1 MCLRLD
7 GEQVISLARQSA
19 QCRES
24 LPSPTGTQNALG
36 VWLLYQGSP
45 MTQVSRKPAIRRR
58 IGLQTGSHTGL
69 QTDLRANLPPDLQ
82 PARNADAIL
91 DHLESMIRRTA
102 GLGRIASIQGMGLQY
117 WTDRINEVINEINL
131 VSSQKRRANLLLAEL
146 HSSDRA

>member
-1 MCLRLD
+1 
-7 GEQVISLARQSA
+7 
-19 QCRES
+19 
-24 LPSPTGTQNALG
+24 
-36 VWLLYQGSP
+36 

-58 IGLQTGSHTGL
+58 IGLQTGSQTGL
-69 QTDLRANLPPDLQ
+69 QADLQANLPPDLQ

-117 WTDRINEVINEINL
+117 WTDRIYEVINEINL

>member
-1 MCLRLD
+1 
-7 GEQVISLARQSA
+7 
-19 QCRES
+19 
-24 LPSPTGTQNALG
+24 
-36 VWLLYQGSP
+36 

-58 IGLQTGSHTGL
+58 IGLQADL
-69 QTDLRANLPPDLQ
+69 QANLPPDLQ

-117 WTDRINEVINEINL
+117 WTDRINEVINQINL